1 MEKLIHYVW
10 KHKLFPLAQL
20 ATTDGQSVEV
30 IDAGLPNSN
39 AGPDFFNAKVKIN
52 GTLWVGNVEIHD
64 KSSDWFTHG
73 HDTDTHYNN
82 VVLHVVEHAD
92 MIVTKQNGD
101 TPPQLVLPVPESVK
115 QHYAELLTADAYPP
129 CYKIVPELSKLM
141 IHSWLSALQTERLEQ
156 RTIAITERLKACD
169 GNWEV
174 AYFVSLAR
182 NFGFGINGD
191 AFEQWAKAIPFQ
203 AVAHHRNDLFQIET
217 IFMGQ
222 AGLLNVDTLPKQHR
236 DKAIADE
243 YFQHL
248 QSEYKYLAHKFSLT
262 PMDAQQ
268 WRFLRL
274 RPQNFPY
281 IRIAQLAQLYYN
293 RQSGLGEL
301 LDCTTIKEVEELL
314 QTKVTPYWET
324 HYTFGGNDSKQ
335 SNKNLSKASLELII
349 INTVVPILFA
359 YGRYRMS
366 EKLCDRAFA
375 FLEALKAENNHIVRM
390 WKEVGLIVE
399 TAGDSQALIQ
409 LKKDYCDR
417 KECLRCRIGY
427 EYLKQK
433 KQEQ

>member
-92 MIVTKQNGD
+92 MTVTKQNGD

-129 CYKIVPELSKLM
+129 CYKIVPGLSKLM

-248 QSEYKYLAHKFSLT
+248 QIEYKYLAHKFSLT

-324 HYTFGGNDSKQ
+324 HYTFGSNDSKQ

-390 WKEVGLIVE
+390 WKEVGLTVE
-399 TAGDSQALIQ
+399 SAGDSQALIQ